1 MGGQLSNGA
10 EEGAVMSD
18 EQGFD
23 EVGRAYYNAPHMDL
37 KGKSSG
43 EDGHEDGEIR
53 DPATKETANLI
64 SSLCQDGQHR
74 PVMDFDIPAR
84 YVASTTPGHG
94 HLYIDKPLSWDQYQ
108 KVLNV
113 LAEVGILEAGYVG
126 AAIRRGASFVRPEW
140 VKKPGK
146 SESAVITDGPDND
159 IVKLIEAA
167 EAAVK

>member
-1 MGGQLSNGA
+1 
-10 EEGAVMSD
+10 MSD
-18 EQGFD
+18 EQGYD
-23 EVGRAYYNAPHMDL
+23 SVGRTYYDAPALDL

-53 DPATKETANLI
+53 NPATKETANLI

-84 YVASTTPGHG
+84 YVPSTTAGHG
-94 HLYIDKPLSWDQYQ
+94 HLYIDKPLSWEQYQ

-140 VKKPGK
+140 VKKTQPRY
-146 SESAVITDGPDND
+146 ESNADRVVVILDKDISGEPESD

-167 EAAVK
+167 LP

>member
-1 MGGQLSNGA
+1 
-10 EEGAVMSD
+10 MSID
-18 EQGFD
+18 TFGPVVIDDGRRDGEQGYD

-43 EDGHEDGEIR
+43 EDGHEDGEVR
-53 DPATKETANLI
+53 NPATKETANLI

-113 LAEVGILEAGYVG
+113 LGEVGILEAGYVG

-140 VKKPGK
+140 VKKALPRVESSADRMEAVAGK
-146 SESAVITDGPDND
+146 AVFGEP
-159 IVKLIEAA
+159 
-167 EAAVK
+167 